1 MWAGEMSGHDAILG
15 MDGMVPAGIRLDL
28 ADGTLCLPDEVR
40 IQLTGR
46 RPLYGEH
53 VCSVEPERMTSV
65 DAAQSLEVPLC
76 PEPSETLWLTRGER
90 WVSTVVKG
98 PGKRLYLR
106 ITNGSDRTMR
116 PGIVTVGS
124 RRFAEWQ
131 NLVFEATTDEK
142 DELEDLMQESS
153 ESFFDRPHQPVTH
166 QIAKLPNPEEAEITR
181 EEPVGTQ
188 ADESGDQRPE
198 GAEHASKQDARATKT
213 DEVEKAEEP
222 AADKQVPPIGS
233 GYGRRGHSQVN
244 RERHRL
250 IDRSQT
256 NKFASAKEANP
267 SQKT

>member
-65 DAAQSLEVPLC
+65 DAAQSLE
-76 PEPSETLWLTRGER
+76 
-90 WVSTVVKG
+90 
-98 PGKRLYLR
+98 
-106 ITNGSDRTMR
+106 
-116 PGIVTVGS
+116 
-124 RRFAEWQ
+124 
-131 NLVFEATTDEK
+131 
-142 DELEDLMQESS
+142 
-153 ESFFDRPHQPVTH
+153 
-166 QIAKLPNPEEAEITR
+166 IAKLPNPEEAEITR

>member
-98 PGKRLYLR
+98 PGKR
-106 ITNGSDRTMR
+106 
-116 PGIVTVGS
+116 
-124 RRFAEWQ
+124 F
-131 NLVFEATTDEK
+131 
-142 DELEDLMQESS
+142 
-153 ESFFDRPHQPVTH
+153 QPVTH